1 MISNIY
7 FTAKFV
13 SWTFYIYLSVKIF
26 LEINNF
32 NSGLT
37 WVRTAYLIVTSRVL
51 YPPYHGLMLGSAECS
66 IRFGCVTRWSKLVQI
81 VAPFCWPV
89 VFIFGIFGLGE
100 AGVFAS
106 LSHQHHLPL
115 RCCVHLLPVDCA
127 FFG

>member
-89 VFIFGIFGLGE
+89 VFIFGIFGIFGLGE
-100 AGVFAS
+100 PPVN
-106 LSHQHHLPL
+106 LPL
-115 RCCVHLLPVDCA
+115 RCCIPFA
-127 FFG
+127 FRLIGLE